1 MRRPDPIR
9 TPLVLLSCPPRRIR
23 PSPKVLCGAREL
35 DCFKRSSF
43 RRRVGSRIQA
53 GFKRVSFRPPCV
65 VLSGNGQNSGRSIQT
80 QTSCSVRSLSEQRPL
95 RPFYAISILPFAPSA
110 FATLLQGYPEKA
122 VMASCSSIP
131 SIGTEKMWG
140 GNVDTSLLLH
150 CYPTK
155 RFQGLR
161 ATKIQGLRA
170 LRSPRKA
177 AP

>member
-110 FATLLQGYPEKA
+110 FVALRHCDPARLLPR
-122 VMASCSSIP
+122 
-131 SIGTEKMWG
+131 
-140 GNVDTSLLLH
+140 SLLSAFRVTRLQ
-150 CYPTK
+150 
-155 RFQGLR
+155 RN
-161 ATKIQGLRA
+161 
-170 LRSPRKA
+170 
-177 AP
+177 

>member
-1 MRRPDPIR
+1 MSA
-9 TPLVLLSCPPRRIR
+9 TTN
-23 PSPKVLCGAREL
+23 PSFAQSFVWCREL

-43 RRRVGSRIQA
+43 RRRVGSRILA
-53 GFKRVSFRPPCV
+53 GFKRVSFRPACV

-80 QTSCSVRSLSEQRPL
+80 QTSYSVRSLSEQRPL

-140 GNVDTSLLLH
+140 GNVDTSLLLD
-150 CYPTK
+150 CYAATL
-155 RFQGLR
+155 FHGLR
-161 ATKIQGLRA
+161 ATEVQWLRTCV
-170 LRSPRKA
+170 LSQKQKA
-177 AP
+177 ARL